1 MFKKIPLAT
10 TLVLILLAVLVT
22 FQITYLSITN
32 KYEKQLNDLEA
43 GPQVNLYNK
52 LDGVDELFRS
62 LYIGEIDEDQ
72 LADEIIRGYIQ
83 GTGDAYAQYMNS
95 DEFKQFMNDLG
106 GELEGIGIVV
116 IYNEEYKALE
126 IASVM
131 PDSPALEAGLMP
143 GDLIIE
149 VDDLDVSILGYYGAV
164 ARMQGSADT
173 YANFTAVRNTGNG
186 NYNERK
192 TMSVKRGYITEQT
205 IISHMY
211 NDGTNSIGIVKILQ
225 FDTGTPEQFI
235 AAVEGLQSQGADKL
249 IFDVRNNS
257 GGELNSVVGILDYLL
272 PEGPVIRIT
281 DGEGN
286 ETVMNSDA
294 DETDAKMAVLVNR
307 TTASA
312 AELFAA
318 AIRDYG
324 KAFLVGNQTYGK
336 GSMQTI
342 VRLADNS
349 ALRVTYKMY
358 SPPFS
363 DNYHGV
369 GLTPDYIIDQSPQAA
384 QINLYTIDDSEDTQL
399 QEAINRI
406 KSE

>member
-1 MFKKIPLAT
+1 MLKKIPIGVAA
-10 TLVLILLAVLVT
+10 VIMLLAVLVT
-22 FQITYLSITN
+22 FQITYLTITN
-32 KYEKQLNDLEA
+32 KYEMKLNDLEA
-43 GPQVNLYNK
+43 SPQFNLYSK
-52 LDGVDELFRS
+52 LSGVDELFRS
-62 LYIGEIDEDQ
+62 LYIGEINEDELTD
-72 LADEIIRGYIQ
+72 AIIRGYIQ

-95 DEFKQFMNDLG
+95 DEFQKFMNDLG
-106 GELEGIGIVV
+106 GELEGIGIIV
-116 IYNEEYKALE
+116 IYNDEYKALE
-126 IASVM
+126 IAGVM
-131 PDSPALEAGLMP
+131 PDSPALEAGLLP

-149 VDDLDVSILGYYGAV
+149 VDDLDVSVLGYYGAV

-173 YANFTAVRNTGNG
+173 YANFTIARNE
-186 NYNERK
+186 NYSERLK
-192 TMSVKRGYITEQT
+192 MSVKRGFVTEQT

-211 NDGTNSIGIVKILQ
+211 KDDANSIGIVKILQ
-225 FDTGTPEQFI
+225 FDTKTPEQFT
-235 AAVEGLQSQGADKL
+235 AAIEELKSQGADTF

-257 GGELNSVVGILDYLL
+257 GGELNSVVSMLDYLL

-286 ETVMNSDA
+286 ETVMSSDA
-294 DETDAKMAVLVNR
+294 NELDAKMAVLINH

-318 AIRDYG
+318 AMRDYN
-324 KAFLVGNQTYGK
+324 KAFLVGVQTYGK

-349 ALRVTYKMY
+349 AIRVTYKMY

-363 DNYHGV
+363 DNYNGI
-369 GLTPDYIIDQSPQAA
+369 GLIPDYIVELSEEAA
-384 QINLYTIDDSEDTQL
+384 KKNLYNKNDTEDNQL

-406 KSE
+406 KNG